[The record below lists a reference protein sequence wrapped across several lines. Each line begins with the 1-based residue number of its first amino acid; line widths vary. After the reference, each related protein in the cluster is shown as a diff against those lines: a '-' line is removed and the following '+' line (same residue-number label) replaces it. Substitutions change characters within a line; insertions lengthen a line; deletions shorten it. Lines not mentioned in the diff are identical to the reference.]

1 MAKTK
6 VGSGT
11 VRGGVRGSVLPTAC
25 AASVGGVHAPKPRTA
40 QIHLTRSTV
49 GVVRVALRRCVHRS
63 RWWQACEVI
72 IARSSTAHHLAHC
85 VTRAGVET
93 CLFIHLL
100 IVSRL
105 NYSS

>member
-40 QIHLTRSTV
+40 QIHLTRSIV
-49 GVVRVALRRCVHRS
+49 GVVRVALRRCVHL
-63 RWWQACEVI
+63 VGGGK
-72 IARSSTAHHLAHC
+72 H
-85 VTRAGVET
+85 V
-93 CLFIHLL
+93 
-100 IVSRL
+100 RL
-105 NYSS
+105 S

>member
-25 AASVGGVHAPKPRTA
+25 AASVGGVLAPKPRTA

-49 GVVRVALRRCVHRS
+49 GVVCVALERCVHRIGGS
-63 RWWQACEVI
+63 KHVKL
-72 IARSSTAHHLAHC
+72 S
-85 VTRAGVET
+85 
-93 CLFIHLL
+93 LL
-100 IVSRL
+100 EAVQHTTLHIVSQARAWKL
-105 NYSS
+105 VCLSIC